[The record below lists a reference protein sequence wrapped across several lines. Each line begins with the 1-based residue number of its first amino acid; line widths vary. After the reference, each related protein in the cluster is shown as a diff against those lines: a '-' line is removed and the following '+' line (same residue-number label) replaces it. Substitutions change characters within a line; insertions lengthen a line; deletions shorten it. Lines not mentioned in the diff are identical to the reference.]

1 MENHRN
7 PRLEQLATGTVFD
20 TKRIYG
26 RNGNIIDRY
35 DSCQRDSTL
44 VFFFVSTMTFLEIA
58 QATTRKKKKIRG
70 PRRRGWSLSHPAR
83 RSRGISSLGAGLG
96 WLNWVWRPSPADLSK
111 SGVSSKPTARTG
123 TLFVPT
129 FLPPQKL

>member
-44 VFFFVSTMTFLEIA
+44 VFFFCVHDDFFGNCTGYHEKE
-58 QATTRKKKKIRG
+58 KKNQG
-70 PRRRGWSLSHPAR
+70 TSPSGMEPVT
-83 RSRGISSLGAGLG
+83 SRPPLAGH
-96 WLNWVWRPSPADLSK
+96 
-111 SGVSSKPTARTG
+111 
-123 TLFVPT
+123 FVPWSWAW
-129 FLPPQKL
+129 LAKLGLAAFTC